1 MDSRINPSYHRRLF
15 GLLLSFIWIIV
26 LCFVVFQFYR
36 EKQFKVQSLN
46 SHLQML
52 NDQLFHQIG
61 EGVPYDQCDVFGGKM
76 DDDLRITIVNMDGVV
91 LYDNKYTSQNLDNH
105 ITRPE
110 VVMALSS
117 GRGFHIGRKSAS
129 DGQQYF
135 YSATL
140 SDSLIVRTA
149 LPYSTPLKY
158 ILKTD
163 WTFLWIM
170 IGVSLLMSIVGYF
183 VTRQLGKAITR
194 LNIFRE
200 NEVAMKKEQE
210 KAKIKRQLTNN
221 INHELKTPVASMQ
234 VCLETLLS
242 GISLT
247 EEKRR
252 DLLERCYM
260 HNERLRRLLED
271 ISLITR
277 MEEGGSYIEREPVV
291 INDILKE
298 IYEEFSTLSEDGKF
312 DLQIDF
318 PEHVEISASQSL
330 IISIFRN
337 LMSNAV
343 SYSEGSIIHIALLE
357 NNSTHCKILFED
369 NGKGVDEKSL
379 PRLFERFYRVDKG
392 RSRQKGGTGLGLAIV
407 KHAVQIHGGTISVS
421 NRPEGGL
428 RFVFTLK
435 RQ

>member
-1 MDSRINPSYHRRLF
+1 MDSKINPLYHRRLF

-26 LCFVVFQFYR
+26 LCFIVFQVYR
-36 EKQFKVQSLN
+36 EKQFKVESLN
-46 SHLQML
+46 SRLQWSNNHLLQ
-52 NDQLFHQIG
+52 QIKG
-61 EGVPYDQCDVFGGKM
+61 GRPFDQCDVFGGEM
-76 DDDLRITIVNMDGVV
+76 DDDLRITIINVDGKVI
-91 LYDNKYTSQNLDNH
+91 YDNRYLSSSMDNH
-105 ITRPE
+105 LSRPE
-110 VVMALSS
+110 VERALLT
-117 GRGFHIGRKSAS
+117 GTGYHISRKSSS

-135 YSATL
+135 YSATR
-140 SDSLIVRTA
+140 SDTLVVRTA
-149 LPYSTPLKY
+149 LPYSPPLEY

-170 IGVSLLMSIVGYF
+170 IGVSVMMSIVGYF
-183 VTRQLGKAITR
+183 VTRKLGKTIVR
-194 LNIFRE
+194 LNLFRE

-210 KAKIKRQLTNN
+210 KNKLKRQLTNN

-242 GISLT
+242 GIYLT
-247 EEKRR
+247 EERR
-252 DLLERCYM
+252 HDLLERCYT

-291 INDILKE
+291 INEILNE
-298 IYEEFSTLSEDGKF
+298 ISDEFSALSEGREFELK
-312 DLQIDF
+312 IDF
-318 PEHVEISASQSL
+318 PEHVEILASSSL
-330 IISIFRN
+330 VVSIFRN
-337 LMSNAV
+337 LIQNAV
-343 SYSEGSIIHIALLE
+343 SYSEGSIIHIGLLE

-369 NGKGVDEKSL
+369 NGKGVDEENL